1 MFTYEGLSFRLIL
14 LPFLIV
20 VITIHEFAHAFV
32 ASKLG
37 DETAKMSG
45 RLTLNPL
52 AHLDLMGTLALVFF
66 GIGWGKPVPFN
77 PYNLKNIKR
86 DQALIAFA
94 GPASNIALAVFLAV
108 FYRFVDPIS
117 LIGSIFSQL
126 ISLSLVLAVFNLLP
140 IGPLDG
146 FRVVLGLLPNKLVPD
161 WLETERYGIL
171 ILVFLIVS
179 GLLGRVISVPSNLIL
194 KAILP

>member
-77 PYNLKNIKR
+77 PYNLKNVKR

-108 FYRFVDPIS
+108 LYRFIGSIS
-117 LIGSIFSQL
+117 LIGSILSAL

-161 WLETERYGIL
+161 WLETERDGIL

>member
-86 DQALIAFA
+86 DQALIVFA

>member
-146 FRVVLGLLPNKLVPD
+146 FRVVLGLLPNKLVSD

-179 GLLGRVISVPSNLIL
+179 GLLGSIISVPSNLVL
-194 KAILP
+194 RVLLP